1 MTAGLRLE
9 DLSLG
14 QNLPTLPA
22 VALQVLRLVQDQDAT
37 IQDLTAVLSRDPALA
52 AKILQMSNSPLF
64 SRGGGAITSLERAAA
79 MLGFRAV
86 KVIALGFSLQSELPT
101 RGERAGL
108 DMAEFWHRSLVNAVI
123 ARLLAR
129 NIGSR
134 LVEEAFL
141 AGLLADLGKL
151 VLAQG
156 ASDAYGPLVAA
167 SGGWPTIA
175 QEREAL
181 GFDSS
186 DVTVALL
193 ASWGLPELFRESL
206 HHATRFQDLP
216 PEVRGESRELTGIV
230 RLALR
235 TARVLFDEDKGPA
248 MAALSEDARAF
259 YGLDAAHV
267 SALMEQVDLG
277 VSETAVVMDLKL
289 PPGVS
294 YQNILEAA
302 RLQMATVGLDA
313 AVSLRN
319 EQERAE
325 EFRARAST
333 DVLTGLANRA
343 AFDDFLQQQAHA
355 RVRGGL
361 AKSLGV
367 AIIDID
373 FFKHVNDTHGHPAG
387 DAVLRTV
394 GAVIARATRTNELA
408 ARYGGEEFALIA
420 PAVDPAEMR
429 IACER
434 IRLAISSAETLL
446 PGGERVRVTASIGA
460 ACVQSLADPA
470 ERVALLERADQFL
483 YSAKRG
489 GRNRVEVDPRQAP

>member
-1 MTAGLRLE
+1 MTAVLRLE
-9 DLSLG
+9 DLALG
-14 QNLPTLPA
+14 RNLPTLPA
-22 VALQVLRLVQDQDAT
+22 VALQVLRLVQDPDAT
-37 IQDLTAVLSRDPALA
+37 IGDLTEVLGRDPALA

-101 RGERAGL
+101 KGECAGL
-108 DMAEFWHRSLVNAVI
+108 DLSEFWHRSLVNAVI
-123 ARLLAR
+123 ARMLAR

-151 VLAQG
+151 VLAQS
-156 ASDAYGPLVAA
+156 ASEAYAPLVAA
-167 SGGWPTIA
+167 SGGWPETG

-193 ASWGLPELFRESL
+193 ASWGLPALFSESL
-206 HHATRFQDLP
+206 RHATRFEDLP
-216 PEVRGESRELTGIV
+216 PEVKGESRELTGIV

-235 TARVLFDEDKGPA
+235 TASVLFDPDKRIA
-248 MAALSEDARAF
+248 MQRLSDDALTH
-259 YGLDAAHV
+259 YGFDAAHV
-267 SALMEQVDLG
+267 TALMEQVESG
-277 VSETAVVMDLKL
+277 VAETAAVLDLTL

-294 YQNILEAA
+294 YQTILEAA

-313 AVSLRN
+313 AVSLRV

-343 AFDDFLQQQAHA
+343 AFDDFLSQQAHA

-361 AKSLGV
+361 AKALGV
-367 AIIDID
+367 AVIDID
-373 FFKHVNDTHGHPAG
+373 FFKQVNDTWGHPAG
-387 DAVLRTV
+387 DAVLREV

-420 PAVDPAEMR
+420 PAADPAELR
-429 IACER
+429 VACER
-434 IRLAISSAETLL
+434 IRLAISAAETAL
-446 PGGERVRVTASIGA
+446 PDGQVIRVTASIGA
-460 ACVQSLADPA
+460 ACVRSLRDPG
-470 ERVALLERADQFL
+470 ERALLLERADQLL
-483 YSAKRG
+483 YAAKRG
-489 GRNRVEVDPRQAP
+489 GRNRVEVDARQEL

>member
-1 MTAGLRLE
+1 MTATLRLE

-14 QNLPTLPA
+14 KNLPTLPA
-22 VALQVLRLVQDQDAT
+22 VALQVLRLVQDSDAT
-37 IQDLTAVLSRDPALA
+37 IQDLTTVLGRDPALA

-64 SRGGGAITSLERAAA
+64 SRGGGEITSLERAAA

-86 KVIALGFSLQSELPT
+86 KVIALGFSLQSEMPT
-101 RGERAGL
+101 KGERAGL
-108 DMAEFWHRSLVNAVI
+108 DLQEFWHRSLVNAVI
-123 ARLLAR
+123 ARMLAR

-151 VLAQG
+151 VLAQN
-156 ASDAYGPLVAA
+156 ATEAYAPLVTA
-167 SGGWPTIA
+167 SEGWPDTER
-175 QEREAL
+175 EREAL
-181 GFDSS
+181 GFDST

-193 ASWGLPELFRESL
+193 ASWGLPSLFRDSL
-206 HHATRFQDLP
+206 ANATQFRDLP
-216 PEVRGESRELTGIV
+216 PEVKGETRELTGIV

-235 TARVLFDEDKGPA
+235 TASVLFDADKGPA
-248 MAALSEDARAF
+248 MHALAADALAF
-259 YGLDAAHV
+259 YGFDAAHV
-267 SALMEQVDLG
+267 TALMEQVELG
-277 VSETAVVMDLKL
+277 VAETAAVLDLTL

-313 AVSLRN
+313 AVSLRH

-325 EFRARAST
+325 EFRARATT

-343 AFDDFLQQQAHA
+343 AFDDFLSQQAHA

-367 AIIDID
+367 AIVDID
-373 FFKHVNDTHGHPAG
+373 FFKQVNDTWGHPAG

-420 PAVDPAEMR
+420 PAADPAELR

-434 IRLAISSAETLL
+434 IRLAISAAETTL
-446 PGGERVRVTASIGA
+446 PDGQVIRVTASAGA
-460 ACVQSLADPA
+460 ACVRAMRDAGQ
-470 ERVALLERADQFL
+470 RTALLERADQLL
-483 YSAKRG
+483 YAAKRG
-489 GRNRVEVDPRQAP
+489 GRNRVEVDPRQDL